1 MIICNNDHSQDGV
14 ELPAQIGFDIDNE
27 EETKL
32 PTAKGLY
39 LVDQS
44 GSDIVRQFLQQYF
57 AVFDS
62 DNRQPL
68 LDAYHENSMFSLTCT
83 YHPNPDFR

>member
-1 MIICNNDHSQDGV
+1 M
-14 ELPAQIGFDIDNE
+14 DNE
-27 EETKL
+27 D
-32 PTAKGLY
+32 TAKMPPPKGLY

-44 GSDIVRQFLQQYF
+44 GSTIVRQFLQQYF

-68 LDAYHENSMFSLTCT
+68 LEAYHENAMFSLTCT
-83 YHPNPDFR
+83 YHPNPDYR